1 MGPTIG
7 PQRIM
12 VHMGE
17 FQRKLF
23 VYKPII
29 MIRFGLKRLSYNL
42 FYNSSSMDWTIQRRL
57 LLKPGPRP
65 GPPTL
70 DPDPEEPMDPEKH
83 RKQLDME
90 KWLEDHIL

>member
-1 MGPTIG
+1 MGPRIG

-12 VHMGE
+12 VQMGE

-29 MIRFGLKRLSYNL
+29 MIRFGLKRLCSNF

-57 LLKPGPRP
+57 LLKPGPGP
-65 GPPTL
+65 GPWTRT
-70 DPDPEEPMDPEKH
+70 PEKPGP
-83 RKQLDME
+83 
-90 KWLEDHIL
+90 